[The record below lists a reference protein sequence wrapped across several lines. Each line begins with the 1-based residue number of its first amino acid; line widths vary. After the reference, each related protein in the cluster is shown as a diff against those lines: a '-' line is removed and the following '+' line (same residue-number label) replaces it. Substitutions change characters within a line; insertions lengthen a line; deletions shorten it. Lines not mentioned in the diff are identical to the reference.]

1 MGLKVIGSGL
11 GRTGTMSTKLALE
24 QIGFTKCHHMVEVF
38 MHPESL
44 PLWIAAGEGKPDW
57 DAIFDGYQ
65 AMVDHPGC
73 AYWRELMDFYPDA
86 KVLHTVRNPDKWF
99 ESTQATIFAPGR
111 VPGRPGGPG
120 GDGGPMQTFFNHLHD
135 WYGGDI
141 HDRAFMLDFFRRH
154 TEAVIAGVPKDRL
167 LVFEVAQ
174 GWEPLCAF
182 LGVPV
187 PDTPY
192 PRENTTADFQAR
204 AAQARPDPE
213 TMRAQIEGL
222 RTPRPA

>member
-1 MGLKVIGSGL
+1 
-11 GRTGTMSTKLALE
+11 
-24 QIGFTKCHHMVEVF
+24 
-38 MHPESL
+38 
-44 PLWIAAGEGKPDW
+44 
-57 DAIFDGYQ
+57 
-65 AMVDHPGC
+65 
-73 AYWRELMDFYPDA
+73 
-86 KVLHTVRNPDKWF
+86 
-99 ESTQATIFAPGR
+99 
-111 VPGRPGGPG
+111 
-120 GDGGPMQTFFNHLHD
+120 
-135 WYGGDI
+135 
-141 HDRAFMLDFFRRH
+141 MLDFFRRH